1 MCYSTNRQRN
11 VNRKAGWYFQVA
23 GLEQKQLMWNKIKWH
38 IQRFMVGRNGRD
50 ELEMAVF
57 YPSVIVYLL
66 GGLITFSPL
75 KILGLA
81 GLLYSLYRV
90 ISRDVY
96 KRREENRRFLQE
108 IEFCKLRTSMRK
120 THKIYRCKGCNRK
133 IRVPR
138 GKGKIEITCP
148 LCGRKMIRRT

>member
-1 MCYSTNRQRN
+1 
-11 VNRKAGWYFQVA
+11 
-23 GLEQKQLMWNKIKWH
+23 MWNKIKWH

-138 GKGKIEITCP
+138 RKGKIEITCP
-148 LCGRKMIRRT
+148 LCGQKMIRRT

>member
-1 MCYSTNRQRN
+1 M
-11 VNRKAGWYFQVA
+11 
-23 GLEQKQLMWNKIKWH
+23 EQKQLMWNKIKWH

-138 GKGKIEITCP
+138 RKGKIEITCP
-148 LCGRKMIRRT
+148 LCGRKRIRRT